1 MAQFLK
7 TICYMMQHFALS
19 GASVCRIIISMNL
32 SFRHCMENIIK
43 ERWLRY
49 KEVLDCSISSFSQK

>member
-32 SFRHCMENIIK
+32 SFRHCMEK
-43 ERWLRY
+43 HYQGTLAA
-49 KEVLDCSISSFSQK
+49 V